1 MKILHVIPALAPHYG
16 GPRRAVLEMCR
27 ALRGLGVEV
36 LVVATDA
43 DGPGRLS
50 VEQGEPFAYEGVP
63 TLFFPRQWSEAFK
76 YSHPL
81 ACWLKANVRSFD
93 LVEIHAVFSHSSLA
107 AGWACWRHGVPY
119 IVRPL
124 GSLAPWSLNQKRLR
138 KFLLW
143 HLGVKQMLH
152 GAAVIHYTTAA
163 ERSEA
168 EGALGLGAG
177 VVVPLG
183 IDEETLN
190 AVVAPESFRLQYPSL
205 GKDSYVLVLCRLHPK
220 KGLDLFLDVFLD
232 VTHQEE
238 FQHWRLVVAGE
249 GEKGYA
255 AGLKRL
261 VQERGGNAR
270 VLFTGWLEGPDKI
283 AALQGAAMLALPSYQ
298 ENFGLSVVEALA
310 RGVPT
315 LVSTHVNLAED
326 IRGAQAGWV
335 VDLERDALKRTL
347 AEALR
352 EERGRAERGAAGRKL
367 VLSRF
372 TWTKVAQDLS
382 QCYCSIINE
391 SSRPSFRSVK

>member
-1 MKILHVIPALAPHYG
+1 
-16 GPRRAVLEMCR
+16 
-27 ALRGLGVEV
+27 
-36 LVVATDA
+36 VVATDA

-50 VEQGEPFAYEGVP
+50 VELGRPFAYAGVP
-63 TLFFPRQWSEAFK
+63 TLFFSRQWSEAFK
-76 YSHPL
+76 YSRPL
-81 ACWLKANVRSFD
+81 AGWLKANVRSFD

-107 AGWACWRHGVPY
+107 AAWACRRYGVPY

-168 EGALGLGAG
+168 EGALRLGAG

-190 AVVAPESFRLQYPSL
+190 AAVAPESFRLQYPAL
-205 GKDSYVLVLCRLHPK
+205 GKDPYVLVLCRLHPK

-232 VTHQEE
+232 VARREE

-249 GEKGYA
+249 GEQGYA

-261 VQERGGNAR
+261 VQDRGGNGR
-270 VLFTGWLEGPDKI
+270 VLFTGWLEGPEKI
-283 AALQGAAMLALPSYQ
+283 AALQGAAMLAMPSHQ

-310 RGVPT
+310 RGVPV
-315 LVSTHVNLAED
+315 LVSTHVNLAEE
-326 IRGAQAGWV
+326 IRGAGAGWIV
-335 VDLERDALKRTL
+335 SLERHALHQAL
-347 AEALR
+347 LEALR
-352 EERGRAERGAAGRKL
+352 SDGERASRGSLGRNFARARFSWSAVAAEL
-367 VLSRF
+367 
-372 TWTKVAQDLS
+372 AQV
-382 QCYCSIINE
+382 Y
-391 SSRPSFRSVK
+391 RSVIGRSLRLEL